1 MSRRI
6 AIRNPGA
13 HPGKYPIALS
23 ARPSTRRLDPLPVH
37 HHAARPCGYQLPDR
51 HRLPGVHD
59 MSFLRTAALILLA
72 AMAPLLAA
80 EGIQLFN
87 GKDLSGWEGRE
98 GLWTVEDGAIVG
110 QTTKD
115 NPTKGNTFLFWRGQ
129 EIEDGELVFK
139 CRLVETKNNSG
150 VMFRGKDTGNFVS
163 KGYQIDIQS
172 GAEHYGKLYDE
183 GGRGRV
189 CMCGEQV
196 VWDKLTEGKDAG
208 KYGKAKATPIDG
220 DAWKKAEKKDDWNE
234 IRVVGKG
241 NHIETFLNGVKV
253 LDFTDNEEEKRSK
266 KGFIALQIHA
276 GAPMRIEFKDLVF
289 TPAK

>member
-1 MSRRI
+1 
-6 AIRNPGA
+6 
-13 HPGKYPIALS
+13 
-23 ARPSTRRLDPLPVH
+23 
-37 HHAARPCGYQLPDR
+37 
-51 HRLPGVHD
+51 
-59 MSFLRTAALILLA
+59 MSFLRTASLTLVAAL
-72 AMAPLLAA
+72 APLFAA
-80 EGIQLFN
+80 DGIQLFN
-87 GKDLSGWEGRE
+87 GKDLTGWEGRD
-98 GLWTVEDGAIVG
+98 GLWKVEDGAIVG
-110 QTTKD
+110 QTTKE

-150 VMFRGKDTGNFVS
+150 VMFRGKDAGNFVS

-189 CMCGEQV
+189 AMCGEQV
-196 VWDKLTEGKDAG
+196 VWDKLTDGKDAG
-208 KYGKAKATPIDG
+208 KYGKAKLTPVDG

-241 NHIETFLNGVKV
+241 NHLETFLNGTKV

-266 KGFIALQIHA
+266 KGWIALQIHA